1 MQLKYVRAML
11 LMFYLLLSVSTAG
24 WGQSNAVSPADCVNV
39 RYIAGV
45 WMGDQGKQIAYLV
58 KTPDKTSTSSIFEM
72 LMI

>member
-58 KTPDKTSTSSIFEM
+58 KTPDITKNENLYQLYIR
-72 LMI
+72 